1 VNLSVSRW
9 DWGEQWNW
17 SEDPLNFSESGWW
30 GRICSEMKTLIPILF
45 CLLVLGCGK
54 QKQADT
60 NESTPTTNTKKA
72 NGTTAK
78 PVKELTT
85 EQKQKALRDSA
96 VGTYEG
102 KDVGDTLVFLDNGV
116 FEAYEDGEK
125 EEEGKWKIINKEIYF
140 EIDDEHGFLKINKDG
155 SLTEIARIRD
165 GERTDFPKERQ
176 ITFKKIKDTK
186 PTAPKNDDKITYDDV
201 SDEEAIT
208 GADKLVRVCV
218 KALAEKNFEMLLQ
231 QNPNSLPD
239 EDYKQWTKALWFAN
253 LGQMKKEVSDMLK
266 VLEDPEMKAFLVKLQ
281 TEPDKV
287 IEDELEQQL
296 EMRKISMNGPRMEI
310 EKKEFIVER
319 NKLAVAESDWGKVE
333 VSKVKIVRFRQR
345 KGMKEIP
352 FPNRQVEVTLE
363 VDGREI
369 ENTIR
374 MEIVKLPKHGWKY
387 TYLEI
392 HLKPRNPKK

>member
-1 VNLSVSRW
+1 
-9 DWGEQWNW
+9 
-17 SEDPLNFSESGWW
+17 
-30 GRICSEMKTLIPILF
+30 
-45 CLLVLGCGK
+45 
-54 QKQADT
+54 
-60 NESTPTTNTKKA
+60 
-72 NGTTAK
+72 
-78 PVKELTT
+78 
-85 EQKQKALRDSA
+85 
-96 VGTYEG
+96 
-102 KDVGDTLVFLDNGV
+102 
-116 FEAYEDGEK
+116 
-125 EEEGKWKIINKEIYF
+125 
-140 EIDDEHGFLKINKDG
+140 
-155 SLTEIARIRD
+155 
-165 GERTDFPKERQ
+165 
-176 ITFKKIKDTK
+176 
-186 PTAPKNDDKITYDDV
+186 
-201 SDEEAIT
+201 
-208 GADKLVRVCV
+208 
-218 KALAEKNFEMLLQ
+218 MLLQ